1 MSTQTIIIILLFI
14 EAISSN
20 IVIFDLQGY
29 NYNRP
34 LLSVDFPNENVKH
47 RLELNTYLNFSAFDL
62 DNMQSSRIIDSN
74 CHLLLE
80 NYIDCSLYYTDLKIQ
95 NQLLVENFTLFIS
108 SGIHLARDNGIGL
121 GYHFNNDSYSLVHHL
136 YKTLNLDHLQFSFP

>member
-1 MSTQTIIIILLFI
+1 MFFNVTLNMYNIFTKMSTQTIIIILLFI
-14 EAISSN
+14 ESISRN

-80 NYIDCSLYYTDLKIQ
+80 NYIDVLYITQ
-95 NQLLVENFTLFIS
+95 T
-108 SGIHLARDNGIGL
+108 
-121 GYHFNNDSYSLVHHL
+121 
-136 YKTLNLDHLQFSFP
+136 